1 MNAEGRLVVVVVVV
15 VVEGEKEIE
24 GSCFPATIP
33 APAPVPDPRL
43 LPICSGP
50 TGVTD
55 TLLTDWA
62 VPVAVVFVHEGDAG
76 REAGE

>member
-1 MNAEGRLVVVVVVV
+1 MIAEGKLTAVV

-24 GSCFPATIP
+24 GCCFPAAIA

-43 LPICSGP
+43 LPVCSGP
-50 TGVTD
+50 TGAAD

-62 VPVAVVFVHEGDAG
+62 VPVAVVFVQEGDAG